1 MKGKLFIGLAAGIA
15 LAAVSACAEHED
27 ARDAGAADVGQLVEV
42 NAVHEHATGR
52 HLFRISEREIPS
64 GWTTFRFVNSSPVDH
79 FFLIWRYPE
88 EGMAAAEAAGQ
99 DLLQHWYDTVAMSFD
114 GFDAYLAGETSFEDY
129 SAGLVERLQANAPWF
144 LDPGAAPMGGPGL
157 TAAGTASQTTVHLE
171 PGEYIVECYVRDENG
186 VFHSTVGMLDHMTVT
201 TETSGA
207 PAPSATVRLTISSTD
222 GIRVGDTPAAGPQVV
237 QVVYEDQAVYPH
249 FLGHNV
255 QLARLENKDD
265 EEALRAIAQWM
276 DWRHPT
282 GLVNRAPA
290 GARFMGGVM
299 EMTAGATAYL
309 HVEFEPGGYAWIAEV
324 PDPAGHDMLRTFA
337 IR

>member
-1 MKGKLFIGLAAGIA
+1 MKRKAIMW
-15 LAAVSACAEHED
+15 LAAVFALTAGSACSRQEE
-27 ARDAGAADVGQLVEV
+27 ARDPGAADIGQLVEV
-42 NAVHEHATGR
+42 TAVHEHATGR
-52 HLFRISEREIPS
+52 HLFQISEKEIPS
-64 GWTTFRFVNSSPVDH
+64 GWTTFRFVNSAPVDH

-88 EGMAAAEAAGQ
+88 EGMAAAQAAGQ
-99 DLLQHWYDTVAMSFD
+99 DLLQHWYDTVATSFD
-114 GFDAYLAGETSFEDY
+114 GFDAYLAGEISLEDY

-186 VFHSTVGMLDHMTVT
+186 VFHSAVGMLDHMTVT
-201 TETSGA
+201 TENSGA
-207 PAPSATVRLTISSTD
+207 PAPSATATVTISSTE
-222 GIRVGDTPAAGPQVV
+222 GITVRDTPAAGPQVV
-237 QVVYEDQAVYPH
+237 QVVYEDQAVYAH

-255 QLARLENKDD
+255 QLVRLQDKDD
-265 EEALRAIAQWM
+265 DEALRAIAQWM

-309 HVEFEPGGYAWIAEV
+309 HVEFAPGDYAWIAEV
-324 PDPAGHDMLRTFA
+324 PDPDSQGMLRTFA
-337 IR
+337 IH